1 MVPIEN
7 IKAILGDEICDFGCK
22 SYYIDN
28 PHIPNNDNLEN
39 SNAKDLAAIIEIYNN
54 KISMLC
60 TDKRIIDRNLNEHPE
75 VYELYNEHLS
85 RFYEESYGSDVYPKF
100 NEQLSTGKS
109 PRAEWYSNHSV

>member
-1 MVPIEN
+1 MS
-7 IKAILGDEICDFGCK
+7 AMTD
-22 SYYIDN
+22 
-28 PHIPNNDNLEN
+28 IPNNDNLEN

-60 TDKRIIDRNLNEHPE
+60 TDKRIIDRNLNDHPE

-100 NEQLSTGKS
+100 NEQLSREK
-109 PRAEWYSNHSV
+109 YI

>member
-1 MVPIEN
+1 MS
-7 IKAILGDEICDFGCK
+7 AMTD
-22 SYYIDN
+22 
-28 PHIPNNDNLEN
+28 IPNNDNLEN

-60 TDKRIIDRNLNEHPE
+60 TDKRIIDRNLNDHPE

-100 NEQLSTGKS
+100 NEQLSREKYIQIFGEE
-109 PRAEWYSNHSV
+109 PLGLYS